1 MLGISINYLSLSLS
15 DSQENSILTF
25 ITWIAIGLLVGY
37 LGSKILNKTDYQLS
51 RYVLLSTL
59 GALIGG
65 YLAQLL
71 GTPGV
76 TGVDLY
82 SMMVAIVGAGVF
94 LVVYHAIFRRKRFLD
109 MH

>member
-1 MLGISINYLSLSLS
+1 MSVISFNYLSLSLS
-15 DSQENSILTF
+15 DSQESSILTF
-25 ITWIAIGLLVGY
+25 ITWIGIGLLVGY
-37 LGSKILNKTDYQLS
+37 LGSKILNKTDYRLF

-76 TGVDLY
+76 TGIDLY
-82 SMMVAIVGAGVF
+82 SMIVAIVGAGVF
-94 LVVYHAIFRRKRFLD
+94 LIVYHAIFRRKRFLD